1 MHLAD
6 RIAPRTGPL
15 VLAVSLL
22 AAVLLPGAA
31 RAAADIDYD
40 PRRAASLRRCDEP
53 LHQGRVRPA
62 QDCFRALLRAN
73 DPLVRA
79 EAAFALDDLRTAND
93 LFREAVAASPQAVL
107 PRLRWGRMFLSAGQY
122 ADAVRLFTEALEID
136 DKDVGARLALAR
148 VAAERFDGDVSDEI
162 AKLLKDDPGLIE
174 AHLIAARVAVEGGH
188 NDEAQ
193 REAQRAQQL
202 AREKKLPPL
211 EALALLAAAELT
223 RERDPAALIKE
234 TLDYNPRYGALF
246 EKLGYF
252 EVIRRRY
259 READAWL
266 QRAAQVQPELWS
278 ARREL
283 GLNLM
288 RLGRLAEARPHLE
301 AAYGGDPFN
310 ATTVNTL
317 RLLDSLTNF
326 QTVSVAQPAMNLQL
340 HKNEAGSLGPYV
352 QQLTARAMNEFSRR
366 YGYTPQSPVGIE
378 IYPDHDDFAVRTAG
392 LPGIG
397 LLGVTFGDLVVM
409 DSPSGRQTGEF
420 HWGSTLW
427 HELAHVYTLG
437 ATQHRVPRWLSEG
450 LSVYEEWTSGPT
462 PGVAVAPPE
471 LDMFAEGKMLP
482 IASLDDGFMRPK
494 YENQVQVSYQQAGL
508 ASLFA
513 VQRWGMD
520 RMARFLKSFD
530 GRTSTESAI
539 RAVFQVEPAE
549 FDRQFNA
556 WMRERFGTYL
566 ADPARWKERM
576 SRAHTMLES
585 RNWTEARDAA
595 QAAIMILPEFT
606 ASGSAYEV
614 LAAAEEGAGNS
625 TAAIAAWQAWRKAGG
640 WDPAGLRKLG
650 ELLLAANRKAEATEV
665 LAAVNYA
672 DPLAVDGHDRLGSL
686 LVEQGKGA
694 DALREYQVLLA
705 LAPLDTAAANFGLA
719 RAYRLT
725 GDAQRARRHL
735 LQSLEVAPNYRPA
748 QRLLLEMT
756 GEKAP

>member
-1 MHLAD
+1 MRLAD
-6 RIAPRTGPL
+6 RMAAIA
-15 VLAVSLL
+15 L
-22 AAVLLPGAA
+22 AAALWLGAGA
-31 RAAADIDYD
+31 GVHAADIDYD

-53 LHQGRVRPA
+53 LHQGRVEAAR
-62 QDCFRALLRAN
+62 DCFRPLLRAN

-93 LFREAVAASPQAVL
+93 LFREAVAANPQAVL
-107 PRLRWGRMFLSAGQY
+107 PRLRWGRMYLHAGQY
-122 ADAVRLFTEALEID
+122 ADAIRLFEEAADID
-136 DKDVGARLALAR
+136 DKDAGMRLARAR
-148 VAAERFDGDVSDEI
+148 VAVERFDGDVSEEI
-162 AKLLKDDPGLIE
+162 EALLKEDGSLIE
-174 AHLIAARVAVEGGH
+174 AHLIAARLALERGRY
-188 NDEAQ
+188 DEAQ
-193 REAQRAQQL
+193 RAAQKAQQL

-211 EALALLAAAELT
+211 EALALLAATELN
-223 RERDPAALIKE
+223 RERDPAAFIKE
-234 TLDYNPRYGALF
+234 ALDYNPRDGALF

-259 READAWL
+259 READVWL

-288 RLGRLAEARPHLE
+288 RLGRVSEARPHLE
-301 AAYGGDPFN
+301 AAYEGDPFN

-317 RLLDSLTNF
+317 RLLDSLTRF
-326 QTVSVAQPAMNLQL
+326 QQVKVEQPAMNLQL
-340 HKNEAGSLGPYV
+340 RQDEAGTLGPYV
-352 QQLTARAMNEFSRR
+352 QQLAARAMGEFSRR
-366 YGYTPQSPVGIE
+366 YGYTPQGPVAIE
-378 IYPDHDDFAVRTAG
+378 VYPDHDDFAVRTAG

-409 DSPSGRQTGEF
+409 DSPAGRQTGEF

-427 HELAHVYTLG
+427 HELAHVFTLG

-462 PGVAVAPPE
+462 PGVAVGPAE
-471 LDMFAEGKMLP
+471 LDVFADDKLLP
-482 IASLDDGFMRPK
+482 IATLDDGFMRPT
-494 YENQVQVSYQQAGL
+494 YEGQVQVSYQQAGL
-508 ASLFA
+508 TCLFA
-513 VQRWGMD
+513 VQRWGFE
-520 RMARFLKSFD
+520 RMVRFLRSFD
-530 GRTSTESAI
+530 GRTSTEAAI
-539 RAVFQVEPAE
+539 RAVFQVSPAD
-549 FDRQFNA
+549 FDRQFTA
-556 WMRERFGTYL
+556 WMRERFGTYA
-566 ADPARWKERM
+566 ADPKRWKERM

-585 RNWTEARDAA
+585 RNWAEARDAA

-614 LAAAEEGAGNS
+614 LAAAEEGAGNNA
-625 TAAIAAWQAWRKAGG
+625 AAIAALQAWRKAGG
-640 WDPAGLRKLG
+640 WDPVGLRKLG
-650 ELLLAANRKAEATEV
+650 ALLLAADRKPGAAEV

-672 DPLAVDGHDRLGSL
+672 DPLAVDGHDRLGNL
-686 LVEQGKGA
+686 LVEQGKGP

-705 LAPLDTAAANFGLA
+705 LAPLDTATAHFGLA

-748 QRLLLEMT
+748 QRMLLEMT
-756 GEKAP
+756 GDKAP